1 MSSDPKSPGELLKYL
16 PAVFHEDLFLADYL
30 SAFEQILI
38 GASDPPLR
46 SLEATIA
53 GISSYFNPQEAPEEF
68 LPWLAGWMAFGMR
81 ADLTVHLQRE
91 FLARVISLYKK
102 RGTPDSLKKLLRI
115 FTGAEPTILEGD
127 DMADTTNPA
136 WGYWNVAE
144 GYQKWAGVKA
154 DGTPDDKGDG
164 KPEHA
169 FGVLL
174 SFMDKQ
180 GGADRTAPEIQ
191 RKVAIAHALIELEK
205 PAHTIF
211 YLVPV
216 FPSLRLPDY
225 PAEKREKEPDPKAHS
240 RIGFDTLLGVRPTKP
255 SESPKKGEPDAAG

>member
-1 MSSDPKSPGELLKYL
+1 MSSDPQPSGELLKYL
-16 PAVFHEDLFLADYL
+16 PAVFHADDLLADYL

-53 GISSYFNPQEAPEEF
+53 GISNYFNPKEAPEEF

-81 ADLTVHLQRE
+81 ADLPVNLQRE
-91 FLARVISLYKK
+91 FLAQVISLYKK
-102 RGTPDSLKKLLRI
+102 RGTSDSMKQLLRI

-127 DMADTTNPA
+127 DLADTKDPA
-136 WGYWNVAE
+136 WNVAD
-144 GYQKWAGVKA
+144 GYQKWAGVDA
-154 DGTPDDKGDG
+154 DGKPDGKGDG

-180 GGADRTAPEIQ
+180 GGQDRTAPEIQ
-191 RKVAIAHALIELEK
+191 RKLIIAYALIELEK

-216 FPSLRLPDY
+216 FPSLRLPDFS
-225 PAEKREKEPDPKAHS
+225 AGERAAGQTDPKAHS
-240 RIGFDTLLGVRPTKP
+240 RIGFNTLLGVRSTK
-255 SESPKKGEPDAAG
+255 